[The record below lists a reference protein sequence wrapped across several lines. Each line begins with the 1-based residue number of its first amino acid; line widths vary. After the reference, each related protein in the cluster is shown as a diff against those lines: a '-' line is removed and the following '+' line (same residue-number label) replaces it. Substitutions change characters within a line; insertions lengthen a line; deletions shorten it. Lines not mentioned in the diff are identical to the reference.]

1 MAECCFP
8 TMATN
13 YFGSKLDELKEFVFS
28 KLKVDGSWSSLG
40 GDVKLFIGEKISLK
54 WQGKHRQKL
63 LVFSDNDHQDLGDE
77 LIKLVVSSKNTNS
90 TSSSKCEQEAN
101 MAVLPIN
108 DTD

>member
-1 MAECCFP
+1 MYAASLKLMALGHRRQA
-8 TMATN
+8 M
-13 YFGSKLDELKEFVFS
+13 S
-28 KLKVDGSWSSLG
+28 SSLLAR
-40 GDVKLFIGEKISLK
+40 KKSLK

-63 LVFSDNDHQDLGDE
+63 LVFSDNDDQDLGDE